1 MNASPNGRCTA
12 TAFQGFEAEIL
23 RLRNS
28 NREHGETLDYL
39 KWRYQSTAGAPDPR
53 VYWLLDAAE
62 RPIGMASAIFRPYSI
77 NAIAGY
83 VAVIGDISIDK
94 EWRGRGLGRT
104 LLQFMTADLD
114 REHAGHP
121 GLVIPTESARR
132 TLARVG
138 WATAGS
144 LAPLI
149 YVLEP
154 SIYLRPLV
162 RSELVARGLAR
173 AVQSGT
179 RLLARAFASP
189 EGSLTIADSPRA
201 AREFLLGQQTPRGV
215 VQRILSPETLEWRYA
230 QHPRAKFQFATYLRS
245 GSTNG
250 VLVFEERAL
259 ERSCTICDLVACSK
273 RDLRDM
279 LAHFILDV
287 LSQSRVI
294 SVRLLL
300 DDRHP
305 ARDCLLVLGF
315 VPRPAEAAFQVHWLA
330 GDAQSLQWRIS
341 QGDKDT

>member
-1 MNASPNGRCTA
+1 VSVSPNGSCTA

-77 NAIAGY
+77 NATAGY

-104 LLQFMTADLD
+104 LLQFMTTELD

-121 GLVIPTESARR
+121 GLVIPTETARR

-154 SIYLRPLV
+154 SPYLQPFV
-162 RSELVARGLAR
+162 RSERVARGLAR

-179 RLLARAFASP
+179 RFLARAFASR
-189 EGSLTIADSPRA
+189 EGSLAIADSPRTTRA
-201 AREFLLGQQTPRGV
+201 FLLGQQTPPGV
-215 VQRILSPETLEWRYA
+215 VQRILSPETLEWRYT
-230 QHPRAKFQFATYLRS
+230 QHPRAKFQFVTYVRS

-250 VLVFEERAL
+250 LLVFEEL
-259 ERSCTICDLVACSK
+259 ERSCTIYDLVACSA

-279 LAHFILDV
+279 LAHFILDI
-287 LSQSRVI
+287 LSRSRVI

-305 ARDCLLVLGF
+305 ARDCLRVLGF

>member
-1 MNASPNGRCTA
+1 VSAPPNGSCIA

-77 NAIAGY
+77 NATAGY
-83 VAVIGDISIDK
+83 VAVIGDISIDQ

-104 LLQFMTADLD
+104 LLQFMTAELD
-114 REHAGHP
+114 REHTGYP
-121 GLVIPTESARR
+121 GLVIPTETARR

-149 YVLEP
+149 YVVEP

-162 RSELVARGLAR
+162 RSELVAR

-179 RLLARAFASP
+179 RLLARAFASR
-189 EGSLTIADSPRA
+189 EGSLAIADSPRA

-230 QHPRAKFQFATYLRS
+230 QHPHAKFQFATYVRS

-250 VLVFEERAL
+250 LLVFEERAL
-259 ERSCTICDLVACSK
+259 ERYCTIYDLVACSK

-287 LSQSRVI
+287 LSRSSVI

-305 ARDCLLVLGF
+305 ARDCLRVLGF
-315 VPRPAEAAFQVHWLA
+315 VPRPAEAAFQVRWLA